1 MIPEP
6 GLEINSFQ
14 RDFLLNLKDFRQSP
28 KSRKSMNLETSQ
40 RQSRTM
46 EMHAENARRNNG
58 NARRKC
64 WNTVKMYAKKH

>member
-1 MIPEP
+1 
-6 GLEINSFQ
+6 
-14 RDFLLNLKDFRQSP
+14 
-28 KSRKSMNLETSQ
+28 MNLETSQ

-64 WNTVKMYAKKH
+64 WNTVGEIIEMHTESA

>member
-1 MIPEP
+1 
-6 GLEINSFQ
+6 
-14 RDFLLNLKDFRQSP
+14 
-28 KSRKSMNLETSQ
+28 MNLETSQ

-64 WNTVKMYAKKH
+64 WNTVEINAKQNTEMLQNDSEVVLLRGVHARIQ